1 MTELLAIQV
10 ALFLLR
16 LSRFINWLG
25 VDWYFFE
32 EISEKIYYYYNENKD
47 E

>member
-1 MTELLAIQV
+1 MIELIAVQV

-25 VDWYFFE
+25 VESCFFE
-32 EISEKIYYYYNENKD
+32 DVSDKIYYYYNKD
-47 E
+47 KF

>member
-1 MTELLAIQV
+1 MIELIAIQI

-25 VDWYFFE
+25 VESFFFE
-32 EISEKIYYYYNENKD
+32 DMADKIYYYYKGK
-47 E
+47 